1 MCVCFGAIS
10 SPHFSPVLRLCVQC
24 SCSLAYNGAFL
35 AVHVIRLARVCFNY
49 EWWWYRSVA
58 LCAHSGRSFKNDPSP
73 ALHTYVHHTHSD
85 RRTLLRMSSPHTY
98 NHVDV
103 RKLIKHILSPA
114 GNSLL
119 FIRTECQW
127 HETKANELEWRLKRS
142 ALSAAINLRMAKWP
156 Y

>member
-1 MCVCFGAIS
+1 MCVCFGPIS
-10 SPHFSPVLRLCVQC
+10 SPHCSPVLRLCVQC

-35 AVHVIRLARVCFNY
+35 AVRVIRLAPVRFNY
-49 EWWWYRSVA
+49 EWWRYRSVA
-58 LCAHSGRSFKNDPSP
+58 LCAHSGRSFKNAPSP
-73 ALHTYVHHTHSD
+73 ALHTYVRHTHPD
-85 RRTLLRMSSPHTY
+85 RRTLSPHTY
-98 NHVDV
+98 KHMDV
-103 RKLIKHILSPA
+103 HKLIKHILSPA
-114 GNSLL
+114 SNSLL